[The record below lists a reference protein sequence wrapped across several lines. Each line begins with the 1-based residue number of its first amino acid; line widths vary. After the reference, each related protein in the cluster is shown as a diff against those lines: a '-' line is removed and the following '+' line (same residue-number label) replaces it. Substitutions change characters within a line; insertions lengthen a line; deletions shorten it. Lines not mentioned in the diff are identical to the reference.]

1 MIPGSIQPDTLPM
14 SYVRGFAAGL
24 ILTFSSL
31 SVAVADDIAGSED
44 HPLITRYPGTEIAAY
59 QASEFRD
66 FRVAT
71 GPLAES
77 EERDAMPPL
86 LEGEGKVTSITYHAE
101 DESVSALQI
110 FRNFQSAFADAGFR
124 EIYSCDSEKECGDGF
139 VVQMYWYGDVSRQVD
154 HGFLDAPNRRGSSA
168 RFFYWS
174 GRTGAAED
182 SAIVSL
188 LVAQDVSQAFQAVV
202 VLDIN
207 EPEAMELGKVGIDLE
222 GLDREIRNSGR
233 AVLNGILFDNDKAT
247 LKQESADTVA
257 VVADFLKKNP
267 AMSFYVVGHTDNTGD
282 YEYNRG
288 LSESRAKTVT
298 ETLVGQHGISADR
311 LTAVGIG
318 PVSPATANGTD
329 SGRSANRRVEL
340 VQR

>member
-1 MIPGSIQPDTLPM
+1 MYFL
-14 SYVRGFAAGL
+14 RGLAASMVFML
-24 ILTFSSL
+24 ASL
-31 SVAVADDIAGSED
+31 GAAVADDISGSAD

-59 QASEFRD
+59 QTTDFRE

-71 GPLAES
+71 GPLTENS
-77 EERDAMPPL
+77 ERDAMPPMF
-86 LEGEGKVTSITYHAE
+86 EGEGKVTSITYHAE
-101 DESVSALQI
+101 EESVSALQI
-110 FRNFQSAFADAGFR
+110 FRNFQNAFDEAGFQ
-124 EIYSCDSEKECGDGF
+124 EIYSCDSENECGEGF
-139 VVQMYWYGDVSRQVD
+139 VVQTYWYGDVSRQTD
-154 HGFLDAPNRRGSSA
+154 HGNLNAPNRRGSNE

-182 SAIVSL
+182 SATVSL
-188 LVAQDVSQAFQAVV
+188 LVAQDVAQTFQAVV

-207 EPEAMELGKVGIDLE
+207 EPQKMELGKVGVDIE

-257 VVADFLKKNP
+257 VVAEFLQQNP
-267 AMSFYVVGHTDNTGD
+267 SMTFYVVGHTDSSGD

-288 LSESRAKTVT
+288 LSESRARTVT
-298 ETLVGQHGISADR
+298 DALISDHGIAAER
-311 LTAVGIG
+311 LTAIGIG
-318 PVSPATANGTD
+318 PLSPATSNGTD
-329 SGRSANRRVEL
+329 SGRSENRRVEL

>member
-1 MIPGSIQPDTLPM
+1 M
-14 SYVRGFAAGL
+14 SLLRSFTIGL
-24 ILTFSSL
+24 ILTLCSL
-31 SVAVADDIAGSED
+31 DAATADDIAGSSD

-59 QASEFRD
+59 QATEFRD
-66 FRVAT
+66 FRIAT
-71 GPLAES
+71 GPLTES
-77 EERDAMPPL
+77 DERDAMPPL

-101 DESVSALQI
+101 EKSVSALQI
-110 FRNFQSAFADAGFR
+110 FRNFQSAFEDAGFR
-124 EIYSCDSEKECGDGF
+124 EIYSCDSDQECGDGF
-139 VVQMYWYGDVSRQVD
+139 VVQMYWYGDTSRRAD
-154 HGFLDAPNRRGSSA
+154 HGFLNAPNRRGSNE

-174 GRTGAAED
+174 GRTGATDD

-188 LVAQDVSQAFQAVV
+188 LVAQDVAQAFQAVV

-207 EPEAMELGKVGIDLE
+207 EPEEMALGKVGIDLE

-257 VVADFLKKNP
+257 VVADFLKENP
-267 AMSFYVVGHTDNTGD
+267 AMNFYVVGHTDNTGN
-282 YEYNRG
+282 YEYNRR
-288 LSESRAKTVT
+288 LSESRARTVID
-298 ETLVGQHGISADR
+298 TLVGQHGIAATR
-311 LTAVGIG
+311 LTAVGVG

-329 SGRSANRRVEL
+329 AGRSANRRVEL